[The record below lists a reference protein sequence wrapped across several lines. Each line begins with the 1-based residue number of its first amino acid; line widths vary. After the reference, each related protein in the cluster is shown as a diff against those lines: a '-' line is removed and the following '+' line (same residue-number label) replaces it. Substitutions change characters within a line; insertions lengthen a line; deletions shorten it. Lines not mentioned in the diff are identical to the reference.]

1 MQVAIS
7 IEMGRI
13 SSAVLL
19 RKLGNYSRKNRLYQ
33 VAREV
38 GRVIRTILDYISDL
52 PLRRQ
57 ITATTNKAEA
67 YNGFAK
73 WLFFGGEGV
82 ITEND
87 RDEQEKRIKYNDLI
101 ANAAI
106 LQNVIDVGRILR
118 ELEGEGRP
126 ASKED
131 LAYLSPYL
139 TRSIK
144 RFGDYVIDLGR
155 SPAPLDEEVARP
167 QPADST

>member
-1 MQVAIS
+1 MYAEAYQTARMRMQHN
-7 IEMGRI
+7 
-13 SSAVLL
+13 L
-19 RKLGNYSRKNRLYQ
+19 
-33 VAREV
+33 
-38 GRVIRTILDYISDL
+38 LDYISDL

-87 RDEQEKRIKYNDLI
+87 RDEQEKRIKYNDLV

-106 LQNVIDVGRILR
+106 LQNVIDIGRVLK
-118 ELEGEGRP
+118 ELDREGRP
-126 ASKED
+126 VSKED

-144 RFGDYVIDLGR
+144 RFGDYAIDLGR
-155 SPAPLDEEVARP
+155 SPAPLDEEVNLPARKGP
-167 QPADST
+167 SRATQTVLPFVRKARA